1 MYPRYS
7 GSCTPPYQPSDL
19 SLVLHAM
26 AENYEQKEFAQDHTV
41 AASAGDTPTG
51 GTTKRGAKFWLVFL
65 SICLSCFLSALD
77 ITVVST
83 ALPIIVHDLNG
94 QDFVWI
100 GAAYTLTSTAFLPMS
115 GALAEI
121 FGRRIAMISALIIFA
136 LGSALCGSAQ
146 SMNWLI
152 AARSVQGLGGGA
164 IVSLS
169 SIVIADLVSLKE
181 RGAYN
186 GLIGM
191 TWAIAT
197 AIGASVGGSLAT
209 TGHWR
214 WIFYLNL
221 PVCGLALFV
230 VLLFLKLPTPPGTLN
245 EKLRKMDVIGN
256 ILIIGST
263 TSVVIALSWGGV
275 KFSWSSPQV
284 LPALIIGL
292 VGTVVFFVYEAT
304 LASHP
309 MVPFRILQNRTS
321 ISGYL
326 QTFFNSLI
334 ILCVVYYLPVYYQSC
349 KDASAIRSSVDMLGL
364 TLTMGPF
371 AILGG
376 ISVTASKA
384 YRPQLWIAWV
394 LVIAGLGAMTVVGAD
409 SQLALSIGLPVLM
422 GIGFGLISATQYFPV
437 LSALPVEENARALAF
452 FTFCRFCAG
461 VWGIAIGATVL
472 QNELRHRLPSS
483 FVSSL
488 SSSSG
493 VELSYSAIPL
503 IPTLPEPLKE
513 EVRVAFGESLKV
525 LWKVLAGIA
534 GVGGLV
540 SLGMKGISLN
550 TNVDERWG
558 LEEGSSKEK
567 IQGGGAS
574 SSDGSSQ

>member
-1 MYPRYS
+1 MSNPS
-7 GSCTPPYQPSDL
+7 QEPLAPGSQDVSSNDDPP
-19 SLVLHAM
+19 
-26 AENYEQKEFAQDHTV
+26 
-41 AASAGDTPTG
+41 
-51 GTTKRGAKFWLVFL
+51 TTKRGAKFWLVFL

-94 QDFVWI
+94 ADFVWI

-115 GALAEI
+115 GAFAEI
-121 FGRRIAMISALIIFA
+121 FGRRIAMISALVIFA
-136 LGSALCGSAQ
+136 LGSALCGAAQ

-209 TGHWR
+209 TGNWR

-221 PVCGLALFV
+221 PVCGLALCMV
-230 VLLFLKLPTPPGTLN
+230 VLFLKLPTPPGTLY
-245 EKLRKMDVIGN
+245 EKIQRMDAIGN
-256 ILIIGST
+256 ILIVGST

-275 KFSWSSPQV
+275 KFAWSSPQV

-304 LASHP
+304 LAKHP
-309 MVPFRILQNRTS
+309 MVPFTILKNRTS

-326 QTFFNSLI
+326 QTFFNSLV

-349 KDASAIRSSVDMLGL
+349 KDASAIHSSVDMLGL

-371 AILGG
+371 AVLGG

-394 LVIAGLGAMTVVGAD
+394 LVIVGLAAMTVVGAD
-409 SQLALSIGLPVLM
+409 SSTGLSIGLPVLM

-472 QNELRHRLPSS
+472 QNELQHRLPPPFIASLSS
-483 FVSSL
+483 SSSSS

-503 IPTLPEPLKE
+503 IPTLTDPVLKE
-513 EVRVAFGESLKV
+513 EVRIAFGESLKV

-534 GVGGLV
+534 GMGGLA
-540 SLGMKGISLN
+540 SLVMKGIPLN
-550 TNVDERWG
+550 ASVDEKWG
-558 LEEGSSKEK
+558 LEEEERRRRRPEDDEKREDGREELESKGST
-567 IQGGGAS
+567 AL
-574 SSDGSSQ
+574 